1 MQCCH
6 YGLYTRMSRSDTMI
20 PGKFSLIPG
29 NLTRFFLLLIIVLLV
44 TMGVMVQSAVNTWL
58 KDKSYQVVDITHAM
72 HKRIDTWRYATWQ
85 IYDNIAAAASSSGA
99 SDGLQETR
107 LKQDVYYLE
116 KPRRKTEALIF
127 GSHDSA
133 TLEMTQRISTYLDTL
148 WGAETI
154 PWSMYYLNGQDNSMI
169 LVSTL
174 PLKDLSSGF
183 KESAIGSIVDSRRAE
198 MLQQANALDER
209 ESFSTLRNLAWQ
221 NGHYFTLRTT
231 FNQPGHLATVV
242 AFDLPINDLIPPGMT
257 LDSFRLES
265 DPTQTNLRTTDK
277 EGTDS
282 VTINF
287 NSSKIEIASSLNTTG
302 LRMVWQVPFG
312 TLLLDTLQNILL
324 PLLLNIGLL
333 ALALFGYTTFRHQPG
348 RNSDG
353 LPPAGNSNELRVMR
367 AFNEEIVSLLPLGLL
382 VHDQEANRTVLSNKI
397 ADHLLPHLNLQNIT
411 SMADQ
416 HQGVIQATI
425 NNELYE
431 IRQFRSQVAS
441 RTQIFI
447 IRDQD
452 REVLVNKKLKQAQR
466 LYEKNQQG
474 RAAFMQNIGD
484 ALKQPVFALVN
495 EAVAIGDKDA
505 NQLASHAEALA
516 RLVDDIQLANML
528 ENDSWKGQAT
538 QFSIQDLIDE
548 VVPQV
553 LPVIKRKGLQL
564 LINNQLP
571 ANEVRHGDRDALL
584 RILMLL
590 IHYAVTTTQI
600 GKITLEVS
608 RDESAEDR
616 LTFRILDT
624 GTGVSNSEIDNL
636 HFPFLNTTQSDQYGK
651 ANALTF
657 WLCDQL
663 ARKLGGHLNIKAR
676 EELGTRYSLHVKM
689 AARVQQAEEAEEK
702 LLDEVVAMID
712 ITSSEIRNI
721 VVRQLENWGASC
733 ISPDERQLS
742 QEFDLFLTD
751 NPSNLTSSGL
761 LLSDDEAGLRKIGP
775 GQLRVNFNM
784 SNAMQE
790 AVLQLIEEQLAQEE
804 VLESPLGGNE
814 NAELHASGYYALFV
828 DTVPDDVKRL
838 YTESAISD
846 FAALAQTA
854 HRLKGVFAMLNLIPG
869 KQLCETL
876 EHLIREKDVPG
887 IENYISDID
896 AYVKSLL

>member
-1 MQCCH
+1 
-6 YGLYTRMSRSDTMI
+6 MSRSDTMN

-29 NLTRFFLLLIIVLLV
+29 SITRFFLLLIIVLLV
-44 TMGVMVQSAVNTWL
+44 TMGVMVQSAVNAWL

-85 IYDNIAAAASSSGA
+85 IYDNIAAAPASPA
-99 SDGLQETR
+99 DGLQETR

-127 GSHDSA
+127 GSHDGS

-148 WGAETI
+148 WGAETV

-183 KESAIGSIVDSRRAE
+183 KESSIGSIVDARRAE

-209 ESFSTLRNLAWQ
+209 ESFSPLRRLTWQ
-221 NGHYFTLRTT
+221 NGYYFTLRTT

-242 AFDLPINDLIPPGMT
+242 AFDLPINDLIPPGMV

-265 DPTQTNLRTTDK
+265 DASQSALRTADK
-277 EGTDS
+277 EMADS
-282 VTINF
+282 ASVNF
-287 NSSKIEIASSLNTTG
+287 NSSQIEISSSLNSTG
-302 LRMVWQVPFG
+302 MRLVWQVPFG

-348 RNSDG
+348 RLSENAA
-353 LPPAGNSNELRVMR
+353 LPGANNELRMLR
-367 AFNEEIVSLLPLGLL
+367 AINEEIVSVLPLGLL
-382 VHDQEANRTVLSNKI
+382 VHDQEANRTVISNKI

-416 HQGVIQATI
+416 HQGVIQATV

-431 IRQFRSQVAS
+431 IRQFRSQVS
-441 RTQIFI
+441 PRTQIFV

-474 RAAFMQNIGD
+474 RTAFMQHIGA
-484 ALKQPVFALVN
+484 ALSQPA
-495 EAVAIGDKDA
+495 K
-505 NQLASHAEALA
+505 QLAQDAAAVDSENAQKLA
-516 RLVDDIQLANML
+516 AQADRLVQLVDEIQLANLL
-528 ENDSWKGQAT
+528 ENDGWKSAASM
-538 QFSIQDLIDE
+538 FSIQDLIDE
-548 VVPQV
+548 VVPAV
-553 LPVIKRKGLQL
+553 LPVVKRKGLQL
-564 LINNQLP
+564 LINNHLP
-571 ANEVRHGDRDALL
+571 ANEQRHGDRDALL
-584 RILMLL
+584 RILTML
-590 IHYAVTTTQI
+590 IQYAVTTTQI
-600 GKITLEVS
+600 GKITLEVDA
-608 RDESAEDR
+608 DESAGDR

-624 GTGVSNSEIDNL
+624 GEGVTASEVDNL
-636 HFPFLNTTQSDQYGK
+636 HFPFLNDTQEDRYGK

-676 EELGTRYSLHVKM
+676 ESLGTRYSLHVKM
-689 AARVQQAEEAEEK
+689 DARPQADDEEEK
-702 LLDEVVAMID
+702 LLDDVVAMID
-712 ITSSEIRNI
+712 ITSSDIRNI

-733 ISPDERQLS
+733 ITPDERLAS
-742 QEFDLFLTD
+742 QEYDLFLTD
-751 NPSNLTSSGL
+751 NPSNLTASGL
-761 LLSDDEAGLRKIGP
+761 LLSDDEPGSRKIGP

-790 AVLQLIEEQLAQEE
+790 AILQLIEEQLAQED
-804 VLESPLGGNE
+804 VPASPLGGNE

-838 YTESAISD
+838 YTESAARD
-846 FAALAQTA
+846 LAALAQTA
-854 HRLKGVFAMLNLIPG
+854 HRLKGVFAMLNLVPG

-876 EHLIREKDVPG
+876 EHLIHENDVPG
-887 IENYISDID
+887 IEKYISDID
-896 AYVKSLL
+896 DYVKSLL

>member
-1 MQCCH
+1 
-6 YGLYTRMSRSDTMI
+6 MI
-20 PGKFSLIPG
+20 PNKFSLIPG
-29 NLTRFFLLLIIVLLV
+29 NITRFFLLMIVVLLV
-44 TMGVMVQSAVNTWL
+44 TLGVLVQSAVNAWL
-58 KDKSYQVVDITHAM
+58 KDRSYQIVDVTHAL

-85 IYDNIAAAASSSGA
+85 IYDNIAASAGTSGE
-99 SDGLQETR
+99 GLQETR
-107 LKQDVYYLE
+107 VKQDVYYLE

-133 TLEMTQRISTYLDTL
+133 TLDMTQKMSTYLDTL
-148 WGAETI
+148 WGAETV
-154 PWSMYYLNGQDNSMI
+154 PWSMYYLNGQDNSLI
-169 LVSTL
+169 LISTL

-183 KESAIGSIVDSRRAE
+183 KESTIGSIVDSRRAE
-198 MLQQANALDER
+198 MLQQANTLDER
-209 ESFSTLRNLAWQ
+209 ETFSSLRKLAWQ

-242 AFDLPINDLIPPGMT
+242 AFDLPINDLIPPGMS
-257 LDSFRLES
+257 LDSFRLEQDTS
-265 DPTQTNLRTTDK
+265 PNAVRPSEK
-277 EGTDS
+277 EAADS
-282 VTINF
+282 VSINF
-287 NSSKIEIASSLNTTG
+287 NSSRIEISSSINSTG
-302 LRMVWQVPFG
+302 MRLVWQVPFG

-348 RNSDG
+348 RNQSDSVS
-353 LPPAGNSNELRVMR
+353 PTAVSNEIRSLR
-367 AFNEEIVSLLPLGLL
+367 AINEEIVSVLPLGLL
-382 VHDQEANRTVLSNKI
+382 VHDQESNRTILSNKI

-431 IRQFRSQVAS
+431 IRQFRSQAAP

-474 RAAFMQNIGD
+474 RAAFMQNIGE
-484 ALKQPVFALVN
+484 ALKQPVRMLAEEAAHVGGDEAKKLAANADVLV
-495 EAVAIGDKDA
+495 
-505 NQLASHAEALA
+505 
-516 RLVDDIQLANML
+516 RLIDEIQLANML
-528 ENDSWKGQAT
+528 ENDSWKGTSAL
-538 QFSIQDLIDE
+538 FSIQDLIDE
-548 VVPQV
+548 VVPEV

-564 LINNQLP
+564 LINNRLP
-571 ANEVRHGDRDALL
+571 AGDERHGDRDALRRVL
-584 RILMLL
+584 LLL
-590 IHYAVTTTQI
+590 IQYAVTTTQI
-600 GKITLEVS
+600 GKITLEVNT
-608 RDESAEDR
+608 DESADDR
-616 LTFRILDT
+616 LTLRILDT
-624 GTGVSNSEIDNL
+624 GNGVSNSEIDNL
-636 HFPFLNTTQSDQYGK
+636 HFPFLNDTQGDRYGK

-676 EELGTRYSLHVKM
+676 DTLGTRYSLHVKM
-689 AARVQQAEEAEEK
+689 AARAQDSEAEER
-702 LLDEVVAMID
+702 LLDDVVAMID
-712 ITSSEIRNI
+712 VTSNEIRTI
-721 VVRQLENWGASC
+721 VVRLLENWGATC
-733 ISPDERQLS
+733 ISPDERLTS
-742 QEFDLFLTD
+742 QEYDLFLTD
-751 NPSNLTSSGL
+751 NPSNLTASGL
-761 LLSDDEAGLRKIGP
+761 LLSDDESGIRKIGP
-775 GQLRVNFNM
+775 GQLRVNFNI

-790 AVLQLIEEQLAQEE
+790 AVLQLIEEQLAQDEIVE
-804 VLESPLGGNE
+804 APSTGVNE

-838 YTESAISD
+838 YTESSAHD

-854 HRLKGVFAMLNLIPG
+854 HRLKGVFAMLNLVPG

-876 EHLIREKDVPG
+876 EHLIREKDAPG
-887 IENYISDID
+887 IEKYISDID

>member
-1 MQCCH
+1 
-6 YGLYTRMSRSDTMI
+6 MSRSDAMI

-29 NLTRFFLLLIIVLLV
+29 SITRFFLLLIIVLLV
-44 TMGVMVQSAVNTWL
+44 TMGVMVQSAVNAWL

-85 IYDNIAAAASSSGA
+85 IYDNIAAAPALPA
-99 SDGLQETR
+99 DGLQETR

-127 GSHDSA
+127 GSHDSS

-148 WGAETI
+148 WGAETV

-183 KESAIGSIVDSRRAE
+183 KESTIGTIVDARRAE

-209 ESFSTLRNLAWQ
+209 ESFSPLRRLTWQ

-242 AFDLPINDLIPPGMT
+242 AFDLPINDLIPPDMV

-265 DPTQTNLRTTDK
+265 DASQNTLRTSDK
-277 EGTDS
+277 EMADS
-282 VTINF
+282 ASVNF
-287 NSSKIEIASSLNTTG
+287 NSSQIEISSSLNSTG
-302 LRMVWQVPFG
+302 MRLVWEVPFG

-348 RNSDG
+348 RLSENAA
-353 LPPAGNSNELRVMR
+353 LPGANNELRMLR
-367 AFNEEIVSLLPLGLL
+367 AINEEIVSVLPLGLL
-382 VHDQEANRTVLSNKI
+382 VHDQEANRTVISNKI

-416 HQGVIQATI
+416 HQGVIQATV

-431 IRQFRSQVAS
+431 IRQFRSQVS
-441 RTQIFI
+441 PRTQIFV

-466 LYEKNQQG
+466 LYEKNQHG
-474 RAAFMQNIGD
+474 RAAFMQHIG
-484 ALKQPVFALVN
+484 
-495 EAVAIGDKDA
+495 
-505 NQLASHAEALA
+505 EALA
-516 RLVDDIQLANML
+516 LPAKKLAQDAAAVNNEEGQKLAQQADQLVRLVDEIQLANLL
-528 ENDSWKGQAT
+528 ENDGWKSAAS

-548 VVPQV
+548 VVPAV
-553 LPVIKRKGLQL
+553 LPVVKRKGLQL
-564 LINNQLP
+564 LINNHLP
-571 ANEVRHGDRDALL
+571 ANEQRYGDREALL
-584 RILMLL
+584 RILTML
-590 IHYAVTTTQI
+590 IQYAVTTTQI
-600 GKITLEVS
+600 GKITLEVDA
-608 RDESAEDR
+608 DESAGDR

-624 GTGVSNSEIDNL
+624 GEGVTTSEVDNL
-636 HFPFLNTTQSDQYGK
+636 HFPFLNDTQEDRFGK

-676 EELGTRYSLHVKM
+676 ESLGTRYSLHVKM
-689 AARVQQAEEAEEK
+689 DARPQAEDEEEK
-702 LLDEVVAMID
+702 LLDDVIAMID
-712 ITSSEIRNI
+712 ITSSDIRNI

-733 ISPDERQLS
+733 ITPDERLAS
-742 QEFDLFLTD
+742 QEYDLFLTD
-751 NPSNLTSSGL
+751 NPSNLTAPGL
-761 LLSDDEAGLRKIGP
+761 LLSDDEPGSRKIGP
-775 GQLRVNFNM
+775 GQWRVNFNM

-790 AVLQLIEEQLAQEE
+790 AILQLIEEQLAQED
-804 VLESPLGGNE
+804 VPESPHGGNE

-838 YTESAISD
+838 YTESAARDI
-846 FAALAQTA
+846 AALAQTA
-854 HRLKGVFAMLNLIPG
+854 HRLKGVFAMLNLVPG

-876 EHLIREKDVPG
+876 EHVIHENDVPG
-887 IENYISDID
+887 IEKNISDID
-896 AYVKSLL
+896 DYVKSLL